1 MFDLSISLL
10 VKRLLL
16 SGDHSTERYVT
27 LLQRRKNL
35 TLFLKGRRRLVGM
48 LTLTS
53 LMEDWILVLALQHA
67 FKDHSAL

>member
-16 SGDHSTERYVT
+16 SGDHSAKRYVT
-27 LLQRRKNL
+27 LLQRRKDA
-35 TLFLKGRRRLVGM
+35 TLLLKGRRRLVGM
-48 LTLTS
+48 LTITS
-53 LMEDWILVLALQHA
+53 LMKDWILVLALQHA